1 MFEAVDAMNVST
13 LLTILPGVVEEARD
27 AEGLTPF
34 HHLLLRAD
42 LYDNE
47 EVEHMIDALLG
58 MGCDPTVETPAVS
71 GV

>member
-1 MFEAVDAMNVST
+1 MNVST

-27 AEGLTPF
+27 AAGLTPF

-42 LYDNE
+42 LSDDE